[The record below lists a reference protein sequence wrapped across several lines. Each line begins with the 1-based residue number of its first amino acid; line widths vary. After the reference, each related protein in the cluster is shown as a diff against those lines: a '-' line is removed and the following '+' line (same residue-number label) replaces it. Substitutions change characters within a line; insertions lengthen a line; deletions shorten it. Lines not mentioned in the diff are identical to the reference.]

1 MSSSAFKG
9 LDSLKQQMRSTP
21 APILPEPAAL
31 YPEPPV
37 RQVIPAAQMAAPP
50 ARTGSR
56 RARVDE
62 PNKRRRERSGPT
74 KQVNAEIPRDL
85 FHRVKLKLVQEDRSL
100 SHLLEALLR
109 AYVDG

>member
-1 MSSSAFKG
+1 MSGSAFKG

-21 APILPEPAAL
+21 APILPEPSAVE
-31 YPEPPV
+31 PEPPV
-37 RQVIPAAQMAAPP
+37 RQVVHEVQMAAAS
-50 ARTGSR
+50 ARIGSR
-56 RARVDE
+56 RVRVDE